1 MGKSDKEI
9 TFLGKDTEFEG
20 SLRFEG
26 TLRIDGSLQGEIN
39 SPGNLIIGEYALVKA
54 NIHVSYIVIS
64 GEVHGDIVAD
74 QRVDLRA
81 PAKVFGNIVAPAVVM
96 DAGVIFEG
104 HTRMYQAREVVDEP
118 ETPMVGVDDY
128 RGGPP
133 EGLTAIYG
141 MVTDLETGKPLKKV
155 EIECKGLEKKKTET
169 NSSGY
174 YELINLKEGE
184 WNLKAEV
191 KGYRKEKA
199 NVVVSGEGTFRQN
212 FELTRKTGSSF
223 FRGKGAKNEG
233 S

>member
-1 MGKSDKEI
+1 MGKGDKEI

-20 SLRFEG
+20 SLRFDG

-39 SPGNLIIGEYALVKA
+39 SAGNLIIGEYALVKG

-81 PAKVFGNIVAPAVVM
+81 PAKVFGNIIAPAVVM

-104 HTRMYQAREVVDEP
+104 RTRMYQARDAMDEP
-118 ETPMVGVDDY
+118 EASVVGSDDY
-128 RGGPP
+128 RGAPP
-133 EGLTAIYG
+133 EGLRAVYG
-141 MVTDLETGKPLKKV
+141 IVTDHESGKPIKKV
-155 EIECKGLEKKKTET
+155 TIECRGFEKKKTET

-184 WNLKAEV
+184 WNLKADA
-191 KGYRKEKA
+191 KGYKKEKA
-199 NVVVSGEGTFRQN
+199 NITISGEGTFRQN
-212 FELTRKTGSSF
+212 FELTRKNGSSF
-223 FRGKGAKNEG
+223 FLGKAPKNEG
-233 S
+233 

>member
-9 TFLGKDTEFEG
+9 TFLGKDTDFEG
-20 SLRFEG
+20 KLRFDG

-39 SPGNLIIGEYALVKA
+39 STGNLVIGEYALVKA
-54 NIHVSYIVIS
+54 NIHVSYVVIS

-104 HTRMYQAREVVDEP
+104 RTRMYQAREAMDEP
-118 ETPMVGVDDY
+118 ETAVVGVDDY
-128 RGGPP
+128 RGSPP
-133 EGLTAIYG
+133 EGLTAVYG
-141 MVTDLETGKPLKKV
+141 IVTDQESGKPIKKV
-155 EIECKGLEKKKTET
+155 TIECKGQEKKKTET

-184 WNLKAEV
+184 WSLKADA
-191 KGYRKEKA
+191 KGYKNEKA
-199 NVVVSGEGTFRQN
+199 SVTISGEGTFRQN
-212 FELTRKTGSSF
+212 FELTRKSGSSF
-223 FRGKGAKNEG
+223 FLGKAPKNEG
-233 S
+233 P

>member
-81 PAKVFGNIVAPAVVM
+81 PAKVFGNISQKFNIVP
-96 DAGVIFEG
+96 GS
-104 HTRMYQAREVVDEP
+104 HTV
-118 ETPMVGVDDY
+118 
-128 RGGPP
+128 
-133 EGLTAIYG
+133 
-141 MVTDLETGKPLKKV
+141 
-155 EIECKGLEKKKTET
+155 
-169 NSSGY
+169 S
-174 YELINLKEGE
+174 IN
-184 WNLKAEV
+184 
-191 KGYRKEKA
+191 
-199 NVVVSGEGTFRQN
+199 
-212 FELTRKTGSSF
+212 
-223 FRGKGAKNEG
+223 
-233 S
+233 

>member
-1 MGKSDKEI
+1 MGKGDKEI

-26 TLRIDGSLQGEIN
+26 TLRIDGSLQGEIH
-39 SPGNLIIGEYALVKA
+39 STGNLIIGEYALVKA

-81 PAKVFGNIVAPAVVM
+81 PAKVFGNIAAPAVVM

-104 HTRMYQAREVVDEP
+104 RTRMYQAREVMDEP
-118 ETPMVGVDDY
+118 GTAVVGVDDY

-133 EGLTAIYG
+133 EGLTAVYG
-141 MVTDLETGKPLKKV
+141 IVTDQESGRPVKKAR
-155 EIECKGLEKKKTET
+155 IECKGREKKKTET

-174 YELINLKEGE
+174 YEIINLKEGE
-184 WNLKAEV
+184 WNLKTDA

-199 NVVVSGEGTFRQN
+199 IVMISGEGTFRQN

-223 FRGKGAKNEG
+223 FLGKAPKNER